1 METTHEHVLTSA
13 VAGVYTEHV
22 RVSYILICSNT
33 LIFCTCASK
42 YIIVLIMIIRA
53 IIIAGEV
60 IL

>member
-1 METTHEHVLTSA
+1 MSVETTHEHVLTSV

-22 RVSYILICSNT
+22 RVSYILMRSNT
-33 LIFCTCASK
+33 LIFCTRASK
-42 YIIVLIMIIRA
+42 YIIMIIGI